1 MWSKLPERPTGS
13 SKSLGTLQVLQLPM
27 SRHAAV
33 ESQRT
38 YPIGVSTNQLHL
50 AVRYLQYDDPPPEK
64 DRVQL
69 PVRI

>member
-1 MWSKLPERPTGS
+1 
-13 SKSLGTLQVLQLPM
+13 M

-69 PVRI
+69 PVRILMAEACCSLPQS

>member
-1 MWSKLPERPTGS
+1 MWPKLPERPTGS